1 MTFDQGDVVL
11 IPFPFTDLSATNL
24 SATKRR
30 PVLVLSNSS
39 YNRRSQD
46 FIVCGITS
54 VIAARPNSVTLRAT
68 DMENG
73 KIPVESRIRPDKMFT
88 LKQTLAVKKIG
99 RVKPDVIAHV
109 TSEIMKIIA

>member
-11 IPFPFTDLSATNL
+11 IPFPFTDLSAM
-24 SATKRR
+24 KRR
-30 PVLVLSNSS
+30 PVLVLSNRSH
-39 YNRRSQD
+39 NRRSQD

-54 VIAARPNSVTLRAT
+54 VIAARPHSVTLRAT
-68 DMENG
+68 DMDNG
-73 KIPVESRIRPDKMFT
+73 MIPVESRIRPDKIFT

-109 TSEIMKIIA
+109 KSEIMRIIA